1 MAVIEM
7 DTDQENAAD
16 LVGPVIRA
24 GHLAEAVIEAV
35 EADNPDR
42 DVLVLDRDDY
52 VRIHTAGRCRLT
64 QASLERTLGQ
74 PFQLAALEIEM
85 PSFKGRL
92 ATRTG
97 EYIWFYATQSAQ
109 AAPRSEEYLR

>member
-7 DTDQENAAD
+7 DISLETTPD
-16 LVGPVIRA
+16 LVGPIIRA
-24 GHLAEAVIEAV
+24 GNLAEAVIEAI

-52 VRIHTAGRCRLT
+52 VRIHTSRQCRLT
-64 QASLERTLGQ
+64 QASLERSLGQ
-74 PFQLAALEIEM
+74 PFPLAALEIDM

-92 ATRTG
+92 STRTD
-97 EYIWFYATQSAQ
+97 EYIWFYATQSA
-109 AAPRSEEYLR
+109 

>member
-1 MAVIEM
+1 MTVIEM
-7 DTDQENAAD
+7 DTSQETAQD

-24 GHLAEAVIEAV
+24 GSLAEAVIEAI

-52 VRIHTAGRCRLT
+52 VRIHTSRQCRLT
-64 QASLERTLGQ
+64 RTSLERSLGQ
-74 PFQLAALEIEM
+74 PFQLAALEIDM

-92 ATRTG
+92 TTRTD
-97 EYIWFYATQSAQ
+97 EYVWFYATQSA
-109 AAPRSEEYLR
+109 

>member
-1 MAVIEM
+1 MAVIQM
-7 DTDQENAAD
+7 DADPESAHD

-52 VRIHTAGRCRLT
+52 VRIHTSGRCRLT
-64 QASLERTLGQ
+64 QASLERSLGQ
-74 PFQLAALEIEM
+74 PYQLAALEIDM

-92 ATRTG
+92 STRID
-97 EYIWFYATQSAQ
+97 EYVWFYHTRSAELTH
-109 AAPRSEEYLR
+109 P